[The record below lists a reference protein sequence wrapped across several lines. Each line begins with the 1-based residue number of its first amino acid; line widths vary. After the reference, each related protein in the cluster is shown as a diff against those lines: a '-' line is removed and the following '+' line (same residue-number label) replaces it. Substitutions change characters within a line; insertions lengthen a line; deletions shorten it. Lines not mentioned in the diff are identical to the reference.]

1 MSEWDATPWGG
12 TPVAQKAVT
21 GPLEGWYQAGA
32 VPLSATRRSP
42 QRIMREAQALYWT
55 NPWIRKAESTVT
67 SKVVGLPWHLEDGDG
82 EDDEEVDEKSDPRLQ
97 AIRDLLEQP
106 EAATTLGRKRTRR
119 GMLSLISRHMGLC
132 GVAYVFND
140 QPDTNGIPTS
150 LIYVNPARVWASEDR
165 QGNLIGWVLDAK
177 DDAGRGGLPLRVEE
191 LTPFYLEE
199 PDWGFYPM
207 GLVEVAAL
215 KARVT
220 GQADGY
226 ASNFLANAGRLGG
239 FVSPKQGVL
248 GETDYRQLQLDMR
261 GIAEQAEIKR
271 LTVLR
276 GPLDY
281 TETGADPTRLALTE
295 IATMNR
301 DDIYA
306 IWGVPPSQ
314 SGVTGQRVGMNS
326 GETRRYEYQVLMQG
340 AVHDRVVA
348 IHEPLQYQ
356 ILDRWKPLGL
366 NPELIVEE
374 PEFEDEAPKFEMAAK
389 AREMPLKNRERREL
403 IGLEP
408 FGDERDE
415 EVWLPSTMVVAYEA
429 SGQPP
434 APPPEPEIHRPSL
447 GRARRRPSRTSR
459 RRRLP
464 PPRRPPASRS
474 PRCAMPCSSATSRC
488 CGRRP
493 RRYSPSSGPRQ
504 PSAS

>member
-374 PEFEDEAPKFEMAAK
+374 PATRKSGCRPRWSWPTRPAGS
-389 AREMPLKNRERREL
+389 RR
-403 IGLEP
+403 
-408 FGDERDE
+408 RRH
-415 EVWLPSTMVVAYEA
+415 PSPRSA
-429 SGQPP
+429 SC
-434 APPPEPEIHRPSL
+434 HRPSL